1 MALRVNCG
9 GPRASRIPTSY
20 GRSVALSVGSAAS
33 VATDLL
39 TVGRPTLTPF
49 SMSMV
54 VWDNAVVGIEE
65 GTLVRVEDDVVTV
78 RGRGRVKVFARGE
91 APRWFTDGERVLI

>member
-1 MALRVNCG
+1 
-9 GPRASRIPTSY
+9 
-20 GRSVALSVGSAAS
+20 
-33 VATDLL
+33 
-39 TVGRPTLTPF
+39 
-49 SMSMV
+49 MSMV